1 MLRSVRSLG
10 RYELLAPLAR
20 GGMAEVYIA
29 RRRVGGVE
37 KRLVVKRL
45 RRERL
50 GDARSLDLFIRE
62 AQLSMALVQQNIVPV
77 FDFGRVGDDVFIA
90 MELIDG
96 ADLATSLAHTPD
108 GPLAPAIVAHVGAEC
123 CQALAHAHRAGVV
136 HRDVSARNVLLSRDG
151 EVKLADFGLAVAH
164 GDAAVVGTPRY
175 LAPEQ
180 ARGEPVDGR
189 ADLYALG
196 MVLLEAVTGAAARPG
211 RSVEEV
217 LAAARSGARA
227 ELPTTLPPALAEV
240 LRRATA
246 TAAAERFADA
256 TSMWEALDAF
266 LVADRTRGGDAPRRQ
281 LAAWLARCALPAP
294 AGEQRDDAWITDQA
308 RSGDPAFARRD
319 GGQSAARGA
328 RRRGGGPARRA
339 ATCGRGAA
347 VRRRRRGPGS
357 TALALARRA
366 GGRAERDGGGRAAWP
381 LAPGW
386 QRRKRASR
394 DDGSDDVNGRAD
406 ARRPAR
412 RDRAARGPRRRGP
425 APRRAP
431 ARRADARRGATGPRP
446 RGCRAAAPDARAR
459 CAPGPG
465 RRGAPDDEVGHAGG
479 APVGHDLRRRRAG
492 RGEPRPAAA
501 QRRRAPGPLQQP
513 PARRDA
519 RHRGRGTSDG
529 RAAPRRD
536 SGGAGAMTQ
545 LPVTCGGL
553 LRPYFSIL

>member
-308 RSGDPAFARRD
+308 RSFLDD
-319 GGQSAARGA
+319 GEDAVRGLA
-328 RRRGGGPARRA
+328 TQRSLA
-339 ATCGRGAA
+339 AT
-347 VRRRRRGPGS
+347 VDNP
-357 TALALARRA
+357 
-366 GGRAERDGGGRAAWP
+366 P
-381 LAPGW
+381 LA
-386 QRRKRASR
+386 A
-394 DDGSDDVNGRAD
+394 RAD
-406 ARRPAR
+406 AEVARPAAPPP
-412 RDRAARGPRRRGP
+412 AAE
-425 APRRAP
+425 APPSGGAVAAP
-431 ARRADARRGATGPRP
+431 ARRRWPWLAVPAAVLSVTAAVALRGPSRRDGSAGNERPATT
-446 RGCRAAAPDARAR
+446 AATTSTAAPMPDARPVVI
-459 CAPGPG
+459 APPE
-465 RRGAPDDEVGHAGG
+465 APAD
-479 APVGHDLRRRRAG
+479 
-492 RGEPRPAAA
+492 
-501 QRRRAPGPLQQP
+501 
-513 PARRDA
+513 
-519 RHRGRGTSDG
+519 
-529 RAAPRRD
+529 AAPRPDARPLAAPTPDAAPPGRARADAAPRPPTHVPDARPAPVDAAPLMTRWATLGARPWAMISVDGGPAEESPVRLRLSVGVHRVRYSNPQLGVTRD
-536 SGGAGAMTQ
+536 IEVEVPATGE
-545 LPVTCGGL
+545 
-553 LRPYFSIL
+553 LRHVETLAAPAP